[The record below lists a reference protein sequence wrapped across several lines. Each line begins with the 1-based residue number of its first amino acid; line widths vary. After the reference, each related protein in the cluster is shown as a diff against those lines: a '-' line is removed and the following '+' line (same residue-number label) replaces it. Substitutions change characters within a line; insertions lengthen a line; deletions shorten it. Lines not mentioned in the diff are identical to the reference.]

1 MGKLLSTLTLISV
14 ILSAALAHGPQDLEK
29 RGVATCG
36 TAYKPVPVGQYPDM
50 DCTPF
55 VQDPQVQE
63 WLKLVDFTK
72 VPIYPQ
78 SKNGICPEDKTKIPK
93 DQCWWTCQ
101 KCDALEDITTC
112 PKAKSWG
119 LTYDDGPSPE
129 SIRLYDALA
138 AQKQKVTLFIVG
150 SRAISYPETLKRA
163 YNEGHHIAIHTWS
176 HSAMT
181 GLSNKQIVAELK
193 WTEKAI
199 FDVIG
204 VSPIYYRPPYGDVD
218 ARVRAIATQLG
229 FKTSIWTQGYDT
241 NDWLIPA
248 GTATPQSVIDIF
260 KGWLANIRQLPTGF
274 IVLQHDLFKE
284 EVDVAVDGILPI
296 AYNTTDLVM
305 QPIADCLGDSE
316 PYKEGPGTFKLSFG
330 SPSTNPGISD
340 KTVNAASASCPIA
353 GCSLASL
360 AITLLVSL

>member
-1 MGKLLSTLTLISV
+1 MTKLLSSLTLMLT
-14 ILSAALAHGPQDLEK
+14 LSAVLAHGPQDLEK
-29 RGVATCG
+29 RGMATCG
-36 TAYKPVPVGQYPDM
+36 TAYKPVPAGKYPDM

-63 WLKLVDFTK
+63 WLKLVDFKK
-72 VPIYPQ
+72 VPVYPQ
-78 SKNGICPEDKTKIPK
+78 SKNGVCPEDLTKIPK

-101 KCDALEDITTC
+101 KCDAPEDITTC
-112 PKAKSWG
+112 SKAKTWG

-129 SIRLYDALA
+129 SIRLYDNLA
-138 AQKQKVTLFIVG
+138 AHNQKATLFIVG

-181 GLSNKQIVAELK
+181 GLSNEQIVAELK

-199 FDVIG
+199 FDIIG
-204 VSPIYYRPPYGDVD
+204 VTPLYYRPPYGDVD
-218 ARVRAIATQLG
+218 ARVRSIATQLG

-260 KGWLANIRQLPTGF
+260 KGWLTTFRQLPTGF

-284 EVDVAVDGILPI
+284 EVDVALNGILPI
-296 AYNTTDLVM
+296 AYNTKDLVM
-305 QPIADCLGDSE
+305 QPIADCLGDGK
-316 PYKEGPGTFKLSFG
+316 PYKEGAGTFKLS
-330 SPSTNPGISD
+330 SDPSTTPGTVD
-340 KTVNAASASCPIA
+340 KAVNAASSSRPIT
-353 GCSLASL
+353 GCALLASL
-360 AITLLVSL
+360 TIALLVSV